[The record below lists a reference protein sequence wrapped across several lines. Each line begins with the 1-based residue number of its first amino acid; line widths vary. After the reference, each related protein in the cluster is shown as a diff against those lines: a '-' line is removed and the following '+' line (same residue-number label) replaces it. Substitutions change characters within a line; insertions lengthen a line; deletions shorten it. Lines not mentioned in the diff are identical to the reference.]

1 MSSHLTEPGELIE
14 QTVASAFS
22 SVPEVPVSKRAVL
35 RSARLGKPEP
45 AADGA
50 LPLLASLTN
59 SLRAWKVWKDDYS
72 SPPTSLKD
80 SFQMGHRRRKLQLI
94 TMVEQPDGTFAPGS
108 FFSAGPGYSS
118 SQNTRWWQQA
128 VDFSTFPGL
137 PASDQRRFSTFVR
150 YPGNEQISGTLTDVV
165 IDVVA
170 GTATISAISLG
181 AFPGSLSFTI
191 NNPDRYPEVV
201 IRIQATESREYGPT
215 GSYAAPVKLD
225 VTVVAKMS

>member
-94 TMVEQPDGTFAPGS
+94 TMVEQPDGTFVPGS

-128 VDFSTFPGL
+128 VDLS
-137 PASDQRRFSTFVR
+137 SSQRRFTTYVR
-150 YPGNEQISGTLTDVV
+150 YPGNEQISGTLTGVA

-181 AFPGSLSFTI
+181 AAPGMLEFTV
-191 NNPDRYPEVV
+191 NNPDNYPEVV

-225 VTVVAKMS
+225 VTVVAKMT